1 MTSEIDRKIAVIFV
15 ADVVGYSKHMERD
28 ENATLKAYAECE
40 KILKSCLKKYKG
52 SIFNTAGDS
61 ALVEFPSAVNAVE
74 CGAAFQSE
82 VKKRNVSEKT
92 EVKLE
97 FRIGINMGDVVK
109 REGNLLGDGVNIAA
123 RLEAL
128 SQPNSI
134 CVSKS
139 VYDLVVSKT
148 TMIFND
154 LGVQKVKQ
162 NEFHAFDI
170 LLDPSQKRTLKT
182 KSGYVIPVIST
193 VAAALLLIVGVFYFT
208 SFQNIS
214 SKSKPIISADKQS
227 ILVMNF
233 ENLTNNEDNG
243 FLVTGITTSI
253 RSVLNNTESVKVP
266 PSSTT
271 NFIAKNKYDNT
282 QIYEKYGFDFILRGN
297 VQGAGKK
304 TRIAVEMTD
313 LNKENIIY
321 SDIYDFDETK
331 DIFDLQD
338 EIALSIL
345 QANRIT
351 SKYAR
356 PELASND
363 PKLYKMHIKAHSLFQ
378 QNTRESNKKA
388 ENLWK
393 RMLEKEPDNFRFMN
407 SLGWVYW
414 QKIMLRISDNPKD
427 DIQKGLTLANKAL
440 SIRQTHAP
448 ALSLELSLGLMMG
461 NHDKVCKKVEQ
472 IFQYSE
478 TIFDTALGA
487 AGAHGCGDLESAIS
501 NYEYVLNS
509 APHFSSWARNS
520 YSYALV
526 ENGNFDKALKFFEAE
541 LQKDHAFK
549 GFPQTMYL
557 LSAYINKK
565 RGNEKKAV
573 DFFAKQKNEDGKG
586 KSAKRIRGE
595 LSMLKNKDFIDDLI
609 NELSSLGLT

>member
-1 MTSEIDRKIAVIFV
+1 MNTEIDRKIAVILV

-40 KILKSCLKKYKG
+40 KILKACLKKYKG

-61 ALVEFPSAVNAVE
+61 ALAEFPSAVNAVE
-74 CGAAFQSE
+74 CGVSFQNDI
-82 VKKRNVSEKT
+82 KKRNESDKT

-109 REGNLLGDGVNIAA
+109 KEGNLFGDGVNIAA

-128 SQPNSI
+128 AQPNGISI
-134 CVSKS
+134 SKS
-139 VYDLVVSKT
+139 VYDLVVPKT
-148 TMIFND
+148 KMTFND

-182 KSGYVIPVIST
+182 KSSSMIPIIGA
-193 VAAALLLIVGVFYFT
+193 VAAVFVVMVGVFYFT
-208 SFQNIS
+208 FLQNIS
-214 SKSKPIISADKQS
+214 DKSKPIISADKPS

-233 ENLTNNEDNG
+233 ENLTKDEDNE
-243 FLVTGITTSI
+243 FLVTGITSSI

-271 NFIAKNKYDNT
+271 AFIAKNQYSNT
-282 QIYEKYGFDFILRGN
+282 QIFQRYGFDFVLRGN
-297 VQGAGKK
+297 VQGAGNKIRISVEIIDLKK
-304 TRIAVEMTD
+304 ESI
-313 LNKENIIY
+313 LY
-321 SDIYDFDETK
+321 SDIYDFDKTK

-345 QANRIT
+345 KATRIT

-363 PKLYKMHIKAHSLFQ
+363 PELYKMHIKARSLFTK
-378 QNTRESNKKA
+378 NTRETNKEAEKLWRKA
-388 ENLWK
+388 LV
-393 RMLEKEPDNFRFMN
+393 KEPENFRFMN

-414 QKIMLRISDNPKD
+414 QKIILRTSDNPKE
-427 DIQKGLTLANKAL
+427 DIQEGLKLAKKAL

-448 ALSLELSLGLMMG
+448 ALSLELSLELMMG
-461 NHDKVCKKVEQ
+461 NHDEACQKVEK
-472 IFQYSE
+472 IFQHSE

-487 AGAHGCGDLESAIS
+487 AGAHSCGDLELAIS
-501 NYEYVLNS
+501 NYEYVLTN

-526 ENGNFDKALKFFEAE
+526 ENGNFDKALKFFDSE
-541 LQKDHAFK
+541 LKKEHAFG
-549 GFPQTMYL
+549 GFSQTMYL
-557 LSAYINKK
+557 LSAFINKK
-565 RGNEKKAV
+565 RGDEKKAKE
-573 DFFAKQKNEDGKG
+573 FFEKQKSQDGKG
-586 KSAKRIRGE
+586 KSANRIRGE
-595 LSMLKNKDFIDDLI
+595 LSMLKNKGFINELI